1 MLLAQE
7 IDRELRVMFWN
18 LENFFDFLDGGAG
31 ESDAEFSATGPRRW
45 TKKRFYRKC
54 HAVAKTILWAGSLGR
69 EGGGYAGLPDVVG
82 MAEVENRFV
91 LKQLVDKTALR
102 KLDYEIVHFDSPDPR
117 GIDCALLYRAS
128 RLTLVSA
135 KPCRVSAEGL
145 QTRDILLAQFLTP
158 AGDSLAVLV
167 NHHPSKY
174 GGGETDWRREVAVDR
189 LRALGDSLAADG
201 WSRIVAVGDFNDTP
215 DNPLFERLSPSL
227 SLCRLSAP
235 SASLF
240 PDGTADGPRQLTPR
254 PVITDPFRENV
265 RLSAPSA
272 SLFPDGTADGSR
284 LLNPLLV
291 SADPFRENVRLS
303 AVPPGNRNGIG
314 SIRFNGE
321 WQLIDLCF
329 VSPALAGAS
338 SFSVLEPPF
347 LTERDAAHSGD
358 RPLRTYSG
366 PRYRG
371 GVSDHRPILVR
382 LSLSSPPPASPP
394 PALSLLASPTPLAA
408 SPPFA
413 VPHPASILSR
423 VAPLS
428 PCSLASPPLAAIS
441 RRQPSSRPPSRL
453 LFPASHR
460 LRIAPFLLCSVV
472 SLSSLHPS
480 TRRIPSRRPFRRC
493 TPSLAALFTR
503 GYVFGLLY
511 LYKRITPVGQ
521 LLYRYREKRLKT
533 RNLRPS
539 VQAHSVKQQLFEQI
553 ESI

>member
-158 AGDSLAVLV
+158 AGDSLAILV

-240 PDGTADGPRQLTPR
+240 P
-254 PVITDPFRENV
+254 
-265 RLSAPSA
+265 A
-272 SLFPDGTADGSR
+272 STADGSR

-521 LLYRYREKRLKT
+521 LMYRYREKRLKT

-539 VQAHSVKQQLFEQI
+539 VQAHSVKQQLYEQI

>member
-1 MLLAQE
+1 
-7 IDRELRVMFWN
+7 MFWN

-158 AGDSLAVLV
+158 AGDSLAILV

-240 PDGTADGPRQLTPR
+240 PASTADGPRQLTPR

-265 RLSAPSA
+265 RL
-272 SLFPDGTADGSR
+272 FPGGTADGSR

-371 GVSDHRPILVR
+371 GVSDHRPILLR
-382 LSLSSPPPASPP
+382 LSLSSPPPAS
-394 PALSLLASPTPLAA
+394 SLLASPTPLAA
-408 SPPFA
+408 SPLLPYPIPRRFSLASHPFLLA
-413 VPHPASILSR
+413 PSHHPLSPPSRGVSLRLAHPHVSSSPRRTLFLLAPLSSRRILSR
-423 VAPLS
+423 
-428 PCSLASPPLAAIS
+428 SLASPLPFATPHP
-441 RRQPSSRPPSRL
+441 RYTP
-453 LFPASHR
+453 PASHPFASSLPSLYSLPRGALHPR
-460 LRIAPFLLCSVV
+460 LR
-472 SLSSLHPS
+472 
-480 TRRIPSRRPFRRC
+480 FR
-493 TPSLAALFTR
+493 SAL
-503 GYVFGLLY
+503 
-511 LYKRITPVGQ
+511 
-521 LLYRYREKRLKT
+521 
-533 RNLRPS
+533 S
-539 VQAHSVKQQLFEQI
+539 VQAYYSCRAIIVQI
-553 ESI
+553 PEKGAEDKKFAAICTSTQRKTTII